1 MSNKCKDIDIENRK
15 YYFSGNINIKNIDPN
30 KINKDEKKIFLFIR
44 YMTFKDRRH
53 VRSINVKFYALLRLR
68 ITHEALQ
75 LLVFF
80 FSFFS
85 FPSFFS
91 RYPEYQE
98 IRSKNYF
105 TDHRQLIQLTV
116 LEIQFRYLKYM
127 TVTKIRKNL
136 SNIPFLSK
144 R

>member
-15 YYFSGNINIKNIDPN
+15 YYFFGNMNIKNIDPN
-30 KINKDEKKIFLFIR
+30 KINKEEKKIFLFIR

-68 ITHEALQ
+68 ITHDALQ

-127 TVTKIRKNL
+127 TVTRIRKNL

>member
-1 MSNKCKDIDIENRK
+1 MSNKCKDIDTENRK
-15 YYFSGNINIKNIDPN
+15 YYFFGNINIKNIDPN

-127 TVTKIRKNL
+127 TVTRIRKNL

>member
-1 MSNKCKDIDIENRK
+1 MSNKCKDIDTENRK
-15 YYFSGNINIKNIDPN
+15 YYFFGNINIKNIDPN

-91 RYPEYQE
+91 RYPEYQK

>member
-15 YYFSGNINIKNIDPN
+15 YYFFGNMNIKNIDPN
-30 KINKDEKKIFLFIR
+30 KINKEEKKKFLFIR

-91 RYPEYQE
+91 RYPEYQK

-127 TVTKIRKNL
+127 TVTRIRKNL

>member
-15 YYFSGNINIKNIDPN
+15 YYFFGNMNIKNIDPN
-30 KINKDEKKIFLFIR
+30 KINKEEKKIFLFIR

-91 RYPEYQE
+91 RYPEYQK

-127 TVTKIRKNL
+127 TVTRIRKNL

>member
-1 MSNKCKDIDIENRK
+1 MSNKCKDIDTENRK
-15 YYFSGNINIKNIDPN
+15 YYFFGNINIKNIDPN

-91 RYPEYQE
+91 RYPEYQK

-127 TVTKIRKNL
+127 TVTRIRKNL

>member
-1 MSNKCKDIDIENRK
+1 
-15 YYFSGNINIKNIDPN
+15 
-30 KINKDEKKIFLFIR
+30 
-44 YMTFKDRRH
+44 MTFKDRRH

-80 FSFFS
+80 FSLFS

-127 TVTKIRKNL
+127 TVTRIRKNL

>member
-15 YYFSGNINIKNIDPN
+15 YYFFGNMNIKNIDPN
-30 KINKDEKKIFLFIR
+30 KINKEEKKIFLFIR

-53 VRSINVKFYALLRLR
+53 VRSINVKFYALLPLR
-68 ITHEALQ
+68 VTHNALQ
-75 LLVFF
+75 LPVFF
-80 FSFFS
+80 FSFFP

-105 TDHRQLIQLTV
+105 TDHRTANTIDGFRESVPV
-116 LEIQFRYLKYM
+116 L
-127 TVTKIRKNL
+127 KIHDCY
-136 SNIPFLSK
+136 
-144 R
+144 